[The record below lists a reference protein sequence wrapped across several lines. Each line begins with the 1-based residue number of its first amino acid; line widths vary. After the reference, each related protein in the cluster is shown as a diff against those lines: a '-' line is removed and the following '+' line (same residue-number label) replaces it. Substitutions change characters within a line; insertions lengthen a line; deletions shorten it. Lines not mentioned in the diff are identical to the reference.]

1 MSDLPNPPK
10 PTSLIIFVSGDAT
23 PFSWLLEPNT
33 LVPSLT
39 LPCLLYV
46 LGNPVGFTIKMF
58 QDAKCPSASHGCCLT
73 EAMTVF
79 SLDYWCCL
87 LADLPASSLVPYSLS
102 SITAARTILWKP
114 DSNYATPPFKNIWQ
128 DFPGGPAFKNPPASV
143 GDVGSIPHP
152 GRFWDS

>member
-1 MSDLPNPPK
+1 MSNLPNPPK
-10 PTSLIIFVSGDAT
+10 PASLIIFVSGDAT
-23 PFSWLLEPNT
+23 PFSWLFEPNT

-39 LPCLLYV
+39 LPCLPYV
-46 LGNPVGFTIKMF
+46 LGNPVGFTIKCF
-58 QDAKCPSASHGCCLT
+58 KTLSAPSAFHGCCPT

-114 DSNYATPPFKNIWQ
+114 ESNYVTPPLKNIQQ
-128 DFPGGPAFKNPPASV
+128 DFPGGPVFKNPPASV
-143 GDVGSIPHP
+143 GDMGSIPHL
-152 GRFWDS
+152 GRFRDS